1 MTSARDNLDDMKGRH
16 VEDGYHVRPE
26 ICERCGEAWPCDAA
40 RLIAF
45 TEAILDYADLWGNG
59 VPGYVLTA
67 LAEQHLGGGK

>member
-1 MTSARDNLDDMKGRH
+1 MTTAADEVTAMKS
-16 VEDGYHVRPE
+16 YHSE
-26 ICERCGEAWPCDAA
+26 ATSFAGEQVCFVCTDPWPCDAA